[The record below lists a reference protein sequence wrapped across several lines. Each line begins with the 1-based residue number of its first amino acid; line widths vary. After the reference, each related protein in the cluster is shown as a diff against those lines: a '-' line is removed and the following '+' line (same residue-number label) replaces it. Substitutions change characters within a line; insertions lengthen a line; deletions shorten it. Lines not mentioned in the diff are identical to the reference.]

1 METALKWGY
10 SCHILNKYARFT
22 ENIMKIKY
30 RIIKML
36 SDGGQALLKNGL
48 RSVFMLAALGVTFA
62 SGPVTAAQSHKK
74 NPKICG
80 ESQLLGEGRASWYGP
95 GFHGRK
101 TANGEV
107 FNMNAMTA
115 AHKTL
120 PLGTYL
126 HVENPE
132 TGVSHVVR
140 VNDRGPYIK
149 GRVLDLSKQAAIRL
163 GLEEQGVGKVI
174 MRRCL

>member
-1 METALKWGY
+1 
-10 SCHILNKYARFT
+10 
-22 ENIMKIKY
+22 
-30 RIIKML
+30 ML
-36 SDGGQALLKNGL
+36 SFNGHAVLKNGL
-48 RSVFMLAALGVTFA
+48 RSVFMLATLGITLV
-62 SGPVTAAQSHKK
+62 SGPVIVAQASEQK
-74 NPKICG
+74 PKTCG

>member
-1 METALKWGY
+1 
-10 SCHILNKYARFT
+10 
-22 ENIMKIKY
+22 
-30 RIIKML
+30 ML
-36 SDGGQALLKNGL
+36 SNGGQALLKNGL
-48 RSVFMLAALGVTFA
+48 RSVFMLAALGVTLA
-62 SGPVTAAQSHKK
+62 SGPATAAQNGMKK
-74 NPKICG
+74 AKVCN
-80 ESQLLGEGRASWYGP
+80 ETQMLGEGRASWYGDK
-95 GFHGRK
+95 FHGRK

-126 HVENPE
+126 SVENAE
-132 TGVSHVVR
+132 TGESQVVR

-149 GRVLDLSKQAAIRL
+149 GRVLDLSKQAAINI

-174 MRRCL
+174 IRRCL